1 MIKWS
6 FFAVRSGLVLE
17 AGQGIMPELALA
29 SETGQLDNLATVKKH
44 GRVEL
49 TENQDAGKMRGGITD
64 AGVTVPG

>member
-1 MIKWS
+1 
-6 FFAVRSGLVLE
+6 
-17 AGQGIMPELALA
+17 MPELALA